1 MRLRAQVSS
10 FSGSL
15 SASTPFDVFITMIA
29 PLLLRFS
36 RIVSSKKGSSSKVQV
51 SFYSK
56 AS

>member
-15 SASTPFDVFITMIA
+15 SASMPFDVFITMIA

-36 RIVSSKKGSSSKVQV
+36 RIVPSKKG
-51 SFYSK
+51 
-56 AS
+56 